1 MQVVVSLCVKRV
13 SRTAS
18 TGTGV
23 ASSSR
28 SNGLLGSQ
36 GSSSTGGSA
45 GGRASGRIVSRS
57 LVEDWWRISGGLV
70 VEEQLG

>member
-1 MQVVVSLCVKRV
+1 MCEKSINN
-13 SRTAS
+13 SS

-57 LVEDWWRISGGLV
+57 LVEDWWRISGN
-70 VEEQLG
+70 EEQLG